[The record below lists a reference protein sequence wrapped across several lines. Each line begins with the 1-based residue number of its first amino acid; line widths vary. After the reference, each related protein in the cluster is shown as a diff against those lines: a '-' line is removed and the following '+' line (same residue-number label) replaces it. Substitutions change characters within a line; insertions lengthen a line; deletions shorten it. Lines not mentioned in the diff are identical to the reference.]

1 MTEDK
6 LEVSQVV
13 SEYPTMNGFGEIP
26 DFYNNMGTEVKICT
40 SNLDKSSEIGQ
51 PNNNSKS
58 SEKTLPSSKKDPQSF
73 GNRKSS
79 LPALD

>member
-26 DFYNNMGTEVKICT
+26 DFYNNMGTEVKVCT

-51 PNNNSKS
+51 PSNT